1 MLFDLFQIFQKIY
14 RFWTLL
20 ETQDV
25 VTNVKPVAS
34 DVLALAK
41 RKLILTSSASDAQP
55 IGKLAAV
62 DVILN
67 INYEANRIANRNIQE
82 AMVAR
87 HARLIYAI
95 PSHREYTRTGYSS
108 EPLLAEAAHQLVYEW
123 EKEEPSF
130 LVDVLNENNDNG
142 VLNKGYAGEMVGRL
156 ILSSAYRRAVVEE
169 SGGESP
175 NFSAGCSPITFIKQL
190 FSDPHAEM
198 ILECTPDNVIDG
210 EKFRDAFR
218 DTTLRFTHFITMSS
232 RSNDGDHCPWT
243 SILWA
248 AFVRGAAIIGKGTQA
263 TTDFMIPVLDG
274 KNVKIGDSTITAIL
288 IQIKNQIQAGTLHKY
303 LISAEAVGLFPKDTR
318 KFHPY
323 VCLVMEL
330 GVVPT
335 QQSKDWDEP
344 KGKERQSAE
353 TSAPTQKRL
362 RTNVEATPSKMITYQ
377 AGLAW
382 KKPSKA
388 EAHARYHIFA
398 YGCSKTIYKDVEKAK
413 FAKLLGK
420 YDVFDD
426 HARQDDESL
435 AAIRNMKPVWEP
447 GAHCFRWTASD
458 ANLYAELKFERQ
470 AKENVTIVD
479 DRNLE
484 EGIFGTKLQLEMTTE
499 TGSNDVH
506 SKDGEMAMD
515 WDGNDV
521 FQVIGQKRSR
531 DDSGK

>member
-1 MLFDLFQIFQKIY
+1 MSCFGSLTFSKFLKIH

-20 ETQDV
+20 ESRDAGL
-25 VTNVKPVAS
+25 KKDLMP
-34 DVLALAK
+34 DRVLALAK
-41 RKLILTSSASDAQP
+41 RKLILTNSASNAQP
-55 IGKLAAV
+55 IGKLAAI

-67 INYEANRIANRNIQE
+67 ISYEGNRIASRNIQE

-123 EKEEPSF
+123 EKKEPSF
-130 LVDVLNENNDNG
+130 LIDTLNMNNDNG
-142 VLNKGYAGEMVGRL
+142 VLNKGHAGEMVARL
-156 ILSSAYRRAVVEE
+156 ILSSAYRRAIVEKSA
-169 SGGESP
+169 SGGKSP
-175 NFSAGCSPITFIKQL
+175 NFSAGCSLLTFIKQL
-190 FSDPHAEM
+190 FSDPHADM
-198 ILECTPDNVIDG
+198 ILECNPDNVQDG
-210 EKFRDAFR
+210 EKFKDAFR

-248 AFVRGAAIIGKGTQA
+248 AFVRGAAIIGGSTQD
-263 TTDFMIPVLDG
+263 TTNFMIPVLVG
-274 KNVKIGDSTITAIL
+274 KNDKIGDSTITAIL
-288 IQIKNQIQAGTLHKY
+288 IQINNKIRAGPVHKY
-303 LISAEAVGLFPKDTR
+303 LIDAKAVRLFPEDTK

-335 QQSKDWDEP
+335 QKSNDSD
-344 KGKERQSAE
+344 KGKGGQSAE
-353 TSAPTQKRL
+353 TSAPTQKRA
-362 RTNVEATPSKMITYQ
+362 RTVEASPSKISMYR
-377 AGLAW
+377 AGLLR

-398 YGCSKTIYKDVEKAK
+398 YGCSKTIYKYAEKAK

-435 AAIRNMKPVWEP
+435 AAIRKMKPVWEP
-447 GAHCFRWTASD
+447 GIHCFGWTASD
-458 ANLYAELKFERQ
+458 ANLREELMEHQAEEK
-470 AKENVTIVD
+470 VIVSGD
-479 DRNLE
+479 D
-484 EGIFGTKLQLEMTTE
+484 QLETPTEAME
-499 TGSNDVH
+499 TGPDDDDG
-506 SKDGEMAMD
+506 KDSEMAVD
-515 WDGNDV
+515 WDGNNV
-521 FQVIGQKRSR
+521 LQVIGQKRLR
-531 DDSGK
+531 DDSVE